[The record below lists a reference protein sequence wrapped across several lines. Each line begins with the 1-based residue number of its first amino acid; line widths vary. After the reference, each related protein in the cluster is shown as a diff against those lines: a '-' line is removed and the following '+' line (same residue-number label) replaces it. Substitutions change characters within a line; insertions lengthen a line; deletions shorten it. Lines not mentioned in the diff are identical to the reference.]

1 MVYGLQW
8 VWCRGR
14 SIMKQLF
21 LLSLLMTAVASCG
34 GSNSSHGD
42 AGAAITGNAG
52 GRPLALVDAI
62 FNTLVAKGLEFNGVS
77 TTLLFPTYAN
87 ACAQFTAG
95 NAVASSGFLFVG
107 LADVAADGTA
117 APITT
122 SGSYV
127 IFSGSVPASS
137 RSAQAFVEYL
147 DSSCMRSSTV
157 PATSGTITITRVG
170 DKLIEGSVE
179 LTFGA
184 GEDFSGTF
192 SSSLCDGFSPNSS
205 AFATC
210 N

>member
-1 MVYGLQW
+1 
-8 VWCRGR
+8 
-14 SIMKQLF
+14 MKQLF
-21 LLSLLMTAVASCG
+21 LLSLLMTTVASCG

-42 AGAAITGNAG
+42 AGTAITGNAG
-52 GRPLALVDAI
+52 GRSLSLVDAV
-62 FNTLVAKGLEFNGVS
+62 FNNAAASGLEFNGVS
-77 TTLLFPTYAN
+77 TTLFVPTYPN
-87 ACAQFTAG
+87 VCAQLTAG
-95 NAVASSGFLFVG
+95 NAFANSGLLFVG

-147 DSSCMRSSTV
+147 DSSCMRSSLV
-157 PATSGTITITRVG
+157 PATSGTITITRFG
-170 DKLIEGSVE
+170 DRLVEGSVE

-184 GEDFSGTF
+184 GESLSGTF